1 MLDAI
6 NYDEIGITDDV
17 MFGSVFRDVEDCK
30 ELLQRI
36 LGIEIARIE
45 LVEEQKSFKVNYS
58 GKGIRIDV
66 YVKDVDGNAY
76 DIEMQLTDTGELDLR
91 SRYYHSEMDSY
102 QIKKGKKYKFL
113 KQSIVIFV
121 CGFDMFGENRSIYTF
136 ESICTDNHEI
146 RLMDKRKTIFVNIYG
161 DREGLKEDTVNLLEY
176 LRTGEPTDTY
186 TRSLDEKV
194 IEIRNDNEWRENY
207 MTFEMKLDQR
217 YEEGQ
222 KAGIELGRTE
232 GIELGRS
239 EGIELVA
246 ANMLQENHSV
256 EEIQKCTGLPVERI
270 IELAEVR

>member
-1 MLDAI
+1 
-6 NYDEIGITDDV
+6 
-17 MFGSVFRDVEDCK
+17 
-30 ELLQRI
+30 
-36 LGIEIARIE
+36 
-45 LVEEQKSFKVNYS
+45 
-58 GKGIRIDV
+58 
-66 YVKDVDGNAY
+66 
-76 DIEMQLTDTGELDLR
+76 
-91 SRYYHSEMDSY
+91 
-102 QIKKGKKYKFL
+102 
-113 KQSIVIFV
+113 
-121 CGFDMFGENRSIYTF
+121 MFGENRSIYTF

-222 KAGIELGRTE
+222 KAGIELGR
-232 GIELGRS
+232 S

-270 IELAEVR
+270 MELQRWKS